1 MNTKVNLKKGYKGKI
16 IKVLHVT
23 GLLTFSDMNMLI
35 ENSEKIE
42 MYYRSAHELEKE
54 GYVKLGKS
62 NGEKYIR
69 LSLYRS
75 HEEEY
80 RRSIG
85 NDYVEYYLKT

>member
-54 GYVKLGKS
+54 
-62 NGEKYIR
+62 
-69 LSLYRS
+69 
-75 HEEEY
+75 
-80 RRSIG
+80 
-85 NDYVEYYLKT
+85 